1 MSYARYALKYWLPVL
16 LWMAVIFLG
25 SSDAAS
31 FSLSSRIV
39 VPIVRWLLPGISQ
52 DALHTIVVAVRK
64 TAHVTEYVILAVLIW
79 RCQRRNSQSG
89 PAAWPWRT
97 AALTLVWVVVYAAS
111 DEFHQRF
118 VPSRE
123 ASVVDVLI
131 DTAGAIF
138 ALLLIWVVGRWRQ
151 RW

>member
-1 MSYARYALKYWLPVL
+1 
-16 LWMAVIFLG
+16 MAVIFAG

-31 FSLSSRIV
+31 FSHSSRIV
-39 VPIVRWLLPGISQ
+39 APLVRWLLPGISQ
-52 DALHTIVVAVRK
+52 EALHTIIVVVRK
-64 TAHVTEYVILAVLIW
+64 TAHVTEYAILTVLIW
-79 RCQRRNSQSG
+79 RCQRLGSASG
-89 PAAWPWRT
+89 PAVWPWRT
-97 AALTLVWVVVYAAS
+97 LAFTLVWVAAYAAT

-131 DTAGAIF
+131 DTAGAVF
-138 ALLLIWVVGRWRQ
+138 ALLLIWVVGRWRR